1 MQVQCALS
9 EEHAS
14 RKFKFEVHFLG
25 GHDDTRAS
33 LSGTLNGKPLA
44 CEEGSK
50 PELEGEFG
58 EVSIHC
64 QFSSE
69 AIKGAQELKIAVQW
83 HHAQYADFLLD
94 AM

>member
-1 MQVQCALS
+1 MQVQCALG

-14 RKFKFEVHFLG
+14 RKFKFEVRFSG

-44 CEEGSK
+44 CDEGSK

-58 EVSIHC
+58 DVSIHC
-64 QFSSE
+64 EFVSE
-69 AIKGAQELKIAVQW
+69 AIPGGQELKIAVEW
-83 HHAQYADFLLD
+83 RHAQYADFQLELL
-94 AM
+94 